1 MIGTARTGF
10 NGHRPKR
17 RGQPVPKLRRAIS
30 GRTGNQAH
38 ESPDLAVARGGFA
51 TLKIGVTIPN
61 NFGVDDPQQV
71 VSVARLAENLNFDSV
86 WVMDH
91 LFNAGYIRQ
100 RLEDKPYYHPLAT
113 LSYVAALTSR
123 VVLGTSVMVLPYHNP
138 VELAKYVATLDHF
151 SKGRVILGVG
161 VGSIAEEYAALGI
174 AMSDRAR
181 LANESLRLMKE
192 LWTNPTPS
200 FESPRWR
207 FSDVRFSPKPLQKP
221 HPPVWVGGESSGAR
235 KRAALLGDGWH
246 PNGLTPDAYAAGCQ
260 EVRGMAD
267 AAGRDSATLTM
278 SIRLGVSVVD
288 EPPPPSGAAG
298 RARLTTTD
306 TDSMIDSLRAYEEA
320 GATYALLGLDS
331 GDVDLLTTAMNQI
344 ATKVLP
350 AVR

>member
-1 MIGTARTGF
+1 M
-10 NGHRPKR
+10 
-17 RGQPVPKLRRAIS
+17 
-30 GRTGNQAH
+30 
-38 ESPDLAVARGGFA
+38 
-51 TLKIGVTIPN
+51 KIGVTIPN
-61 NFGVDDPQQV
+61 NYGVEDPQQV
-71 VSVARLAENLNFDSV
+71 VSLARLAEDLHFDSV

-91 LFNAGYIRQ
+91 LFNAGYIRE

-181 LANESLRLMKE
+181 LANESLRMMKE
-192 LWTNPTPS
+192 LWTNPAPR
-200 FESPRWR
+200 FESTRWR

-221 HPPVWVGGESSGAR
+221 HPPVWVGGESKGAR

-246 PNGLTPDAYAAGCQ
+246 PNGLPPDTYTAGCQ
-260 EVRGMAD
+260 EVREMAA

-288 EPPPPSGAAG
+288 ERPVSSGAEG
-298 RARLTTTD
+298 RARLTATD
-306 TDSMIDSLRAYEEA
+306 TGSMVESLRAYEEA
-320 GATYALLGLDS
+320 GATYAVLGLDS
-331 GDVDLLTTAMNQI
+331 GDVDLLATAMKQI
-344 ATKVLP
+344 AADVLP
-350 AVR
+350 AIR